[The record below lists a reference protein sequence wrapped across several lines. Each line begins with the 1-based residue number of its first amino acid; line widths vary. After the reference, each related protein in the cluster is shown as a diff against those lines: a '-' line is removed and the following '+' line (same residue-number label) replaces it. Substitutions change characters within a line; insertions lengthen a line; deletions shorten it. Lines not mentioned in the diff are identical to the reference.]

1 MESLAFAVVV
11 VQWLAILFLGFM
23 LVLALFEPPVPYK
36 VTEVPADPLDSEG
49 FQRLLASLAG
59 SHAHRGCSLEVLAN
73 GETFY
78 EAELAAIRGARHSVN
93 LEAYIFGKGRV
104 TQRFLEALTER
115 AAAGV
120 RCNVVLDAIGAFTT
134 WDSYLAGFRA
144 AGGRVFFYHPL
155 LWYTLPRINN
165 RTHRELLVVD
175 GTVGFVGGAGFADH
189 WMYPHGRRQ
198 RPRWRDT
205 MFRVQGKIVRDLQS
219 VFAENW
225 LESSGELLTEPGYF
239 PLLADCGQSAA
250 MVVCSTP
257 TTGRSA
263 RNRMVYQTLL
273 AAAQRTI
280 EIATPYFL
288 PDRSACAE
296 MVRAIQERGV
306 AVTILTPGQHS
317 DHLLTRR
324 ASRRLYGPLLRA
336 GARIY
341 EYDPTM
347 LHAKILVIDGLW
359 SVVGSTNFDNRS
371 FGINDEINVA
381 AFDAALATRLQED
394 YQRDLAQSHR
404 VTYRKW
410 YRRPLVERVWEL
422 LGWLLERQQ

>member
-1 MESLAFAVVV
+1 MESLAFIV
-11 VQWLAILFLGFM
+11 VQWIAILFLGLM
-23 LVLALFEPPVPYK
+23 LGLALFEPSLPYK
-36 VTEVPADPLDSEG
+36 VTQVPADPLDSEG

-59 SHAHRGCSLEVLAN
+59 SHSHTGCRVDVLSN

-78 EAELAAIRGARHSVN
+78 EAELQAIRAAQHSVN
-93 LEAYIFGKGRV
+93 LEAYIFGKGKV
-104 TQRFLEALTER
+104 THRFLDALTER

-120 RCNVVLDAIGAFTT
+120 RCNLVLDAIGAFAT
-134 WDSYLAGFRA
+134 WESYLAEFRE

-155 LWYTLPRINN
+155 KWFTLPRINN
-165 RTHRELLVVD
+165 RTHRELIVID
-175 GTVGFVGGAGFADH
+175 GSVGFVGGAGFADH
-189 WMYPHGRRQ
+189 WMYPHGRRR

-205 MFRVQGKIVRDLQS
+205 MFRVEGRIVRDLQS

-225 LESSGELLTEPGYF
+225 LEASGELLTEPGYF
-239 PLLADCGQSAA
+239 PALHDCGQTSAT
-250 MVVCSTP
+250 VVCSTP

-280 EIATPYFL
+280 EITTPYFL
-288 PDRSACAE
+288 PDRSACTE

-306 AVTILTPGQHS
+306 AVTILAPGQHS

-324 ASRRLYGPLLRA
+324 ASRRLYGPLLKV
-336 GARIY
+336 GARIF

-347 LHAKILVIDGLW
+347 IHTKVLVIDGTW

-381 AFDAALATRLQED
+381 AFDSDLAERLQED
-394 YQRDLAQSHR
+394 FQRDLAASHR

>member
-1 MESLAFAVVV
+1 MESYAFIA
-11 VQWLAILFLGFM
+11 VQWIAILFLGLM
-23 LVLALFEPPVPYK
+23 LGLALFEPSLPYK
-36 VTEVPADPLDSEG
+36 VTETPADPLDSEG
-49 FQRLLASLAG
+49 FRRLLASLAG
-59 SHAHRGCSLEVLAN
+59 SHSHDGCRMEVLTN
-73 GETFY
+73 GEVFY
-78 EAELAAIRGARHSVN
+78 EAELQAIREARHSVN
-93 LEAYIFGKGRV
+93 LEAYIFGKGKV
-104 TQRFLEALTER
+104 THRFLDALTER

-120 RCNVVLDAIGAFTT
+120 RCNVVLDAIGAFAT
-134 WDSYLAGFRA
+134 WERYFAEFRE

-155 LWYTLPRINN
+155 QWYTLPRINN
-165 RTHRELLVVD
+165 RTHRELIVVD
-175 GTVGFVGGAGFADH
+175 GRVGFVGGAGFADH
-189 WMYPHGRRQ
+189 WRFPHGRRQ
-198 RPRWRDT
+198 RPAWRDT
-205 MFRVQGKIVRDLQS
+205 MFRVEGRIVRDLQS

-239 PLLADCGQSAA
+239 PPLEDCGASTA

-280 EIATPYFL
+280 EITTPYFL
-288 PDRSACAE
+288 PDRSACTE
-296 MVRAIQERGV
+296 MVRAIRERGV

-324 ASRRLYGPLLRA
+324 ASRRLYGPLLKA
-336 GARIY
+336 GARIHEY
-341 EYDPTM
+341 EPTM
-347 LHAKILVIDGLW
+347 IHAKVLVIDGIW

-381 AFDAALATRLQED
+381 AFDADLAARLQED
-394 YQRDLAQSHR
+394 FARDLTRSR
-404 VTYRKW
+404 RITYRKW
-410 YRRPLVERVWEL
+410 YRRPLVERAWEL

>member
-1 MESLAFAVVV
+1 M
-11 VQWLAILFLGFM
+11 
-23 LVLALFEPPVPYK
+23 
-36 VTEVPADPLDSEG
+36 
-49 FQRLLASLAG
+49 
-59 SHAHRGCSLEVLAN
+59 H
-73 GETFY
+73 
-78 EAELAAIRGARHSVN
+78 
-93 LEAYIFGKGRV
+93 
-104 TQRFLEALTER
+104 
-115 AAAGV
+115 
-120 RCNVVLDAIGAFTT
+120 
-134 WDSYLAGFRA
+134 
-144 AGGRVFFYHPL
+144 
-155 LWYTLPRINN
+155 
-165 RTHRELLVVD
+165 
-175 GTVGFVGGAGFADH
+175 
-189 WMYPHGRRQ
+189 PHGRKQ

-205 MFRVQGKIVRDLQS
+205 MFRVEGPIVRDLQS

-239 PLLADCGQSAA
+239 PLLQGAGPSTA

-273 AAAQRTI
+273 AAARETI
-280 EIATPYFL
+280 EITTPYFL
-288 PDRSACAE
+288 PDHSACTE
-296 MVRAIQERGV
+296 MVRAIKERGV
-306 AVTILTPGQHS
+306 AVTILAPGQHS

-336 GARIY
+336 GARIF

-347 LHAKILVIDGLW
+347 IHAKVLVIDGTW

-381 AFDAALATRLQED
+381 AFDSGLATRLQED
-394 YQRDLAQSHR
+394 FRGDLAHSHR

-422 LGWLLERQQ
+422 FGWLLERQQ

>member
-1 MESLAFAVVV
+1 MESVAYIA
-11 VQWLAILFLGFM
+11 VQWIAILFLGLM
-23 LVLALFEPPVPYK
+23 LVLALFEPALPYK
-36 VTEVPADPLDSEG
+36 VTRVPEDPLGSEG

-59 SHAHRGCSLEVLAN
+59 SHSHAGCRIEVLPN
-73 GETFY
+73 GENFY
-78 EAELAAIRGARHSVN
+78 EAELAAIRAARHSVN

-104 TQRFLEALTER
+104 TQRFLDALTER
-115 AAAGV
+115 ARAGV
-120 RCNVVLDAIGAFTT
+120 HCNVVLDAIGAFAT
-134 WDSYLAGFRA
+134 WESYFTEFRE
-144 AGGRVFFYHPL
+144 AGGRIYFYHPL
-155 LWYTLPRINN
+155 KWYTLPRINN
-165 RTHRELLVVD
+165 RTHRELIVID
-175 GTVGFVGGAGFADH
+175 GSIGFVGGAGFADH
-189 WMYPHGRRQ
+189 WMHPHGRKQ

-205 MFRVQGKIVRDLQS
+205 MYRVEGRIVRDLQS

-239 PLLADCGQSAA
+239 PELTDCGVSSA

-280 EIATPYFL
+280 EITTPYFL

-296 MVRAIQERGV
+296 LVRAIKERDV

-324 ASRRLYGPLLRA
+324 ASRRLYGPLLKA

-341 EYDPTM
+341 EYEPTM
-347 LHAKILVIDGLW
+347 IHAKALVIDGTW

-381 AFDAALATRLQED
+381 AFDTQLAGRLQED
-394 YQRDLAQSHR
+394 YQRDLASSRR

-410 YRRPLVERVWEL
+410 YRRPLVERVWEFF
-422 LGWLLERQQ
+422 GWLLERQQ

>member
-1 MESLAFAVVV
+1 MESYAYIA
-11 VQWLAILFLGFM
+11 VQWIAILFLGLM
-23 LVLALFEPPVPYK
+23 LALALFEPSLPYK
-36 VTEVPADPLDSEG
+36 VTQVPADPLDSEG
-49 FQRLLASLAG
+49 FRRLLASLAG
-59 SHAHRGCSLEVLAN
+59 SHSHAGCRIEVLTN
-73 GETFY
+73 GEAFY
-78 EAELAAIRGARHSVN
+78 EAELEAIQQARHSVN
-93 LEAYIFGKGRV
+93 LEAYIFGKGKV
-104 TQRFLEALTER
+104 TRRFLDALTER

-120 RCNVVLDAIGAFTT
+120 RCNLVLDAIGAFAT
-134 WDSYLAGFRA
+134 WQGYLAEFRE
-144 AGGRVFFYHPL
+144 AGGRVYFYHPL
-155 LWYTLPRINN
+155 QWYTLPRINN
-165 RTHRELLVVD
+165 RTHRELIVVD
-175 GTVGFVGGAGFADH
+175 GRLGFVGGAGFADH
-189 WMYPHGRRQ
+189 WAHTHGRKHK
-198 RPRWRDT
+198 PRWRDT
-205 MFRVQGKIVRDLQS
+205 MFRVEGRIVRDLQS

-239 PLLADCGQSAA
+239 PELSDCGQSSA

-280 EIATPYFL
+280 EITTPYFL
-288 PDRSACAE
+288 PDRSACTE

-306 AVTILTPGQHS
+306 EVTILTPGQHS

-324 ASRRLYGPLLRA
+324 ASRRLYGRLLKA
-336 GARIY
+336 GARIH

-347 LHAKILVIDGLW
+347 IHAKVLVIDSIW

-381 AFDAALATRLQED
+381 AFDAELAGRLQED
-394 YQRDLAQSHR
+394 LRRDLAQSHR

-410 YRRPLVERVWEL
+410 YRRPLVERAWEL
-422 LGWLLERQQ
+422 VGWLLERQQ

>member
-1 MESLAFAVVV
+1 MESLAFIV
-11 VQWLAILFLGFM
+11 VQWIAILFLGLL
-23 LVLALFEPPVPYK
+23 LVLALFEPSLPYK
-36 VTEVPADPLDSEG
+36 VTAVPADPLDSAG

-59 SHAHRGCSLEVLAN
+59 SHAYVGCKVEVLTN
-73 GETFY
+73 GESFY
-78 EAELAAIRGARHSVN
+78 EAELAAIREARHSVN
-93 LEAYIFGKGRV
+93 LEAYIFGQGKV
-104 TQRFLEALTER
+104 THLFLDALTER

-120 RCNVVLDAIGAFTT
+120 RCNLVLDAIGAFATR
-134 WDSYLAGFRA
+134 DGYLAEFRE
-144 AGGRVFFYHPL
+144 AGGRVYFYHPL
-155 LWYTLPRINN
+155 KWYTLPRINN
-165 RTHRELLVVD
+165 RTHRELIVID
-175 GTVGFVGGAGFADH
+175 GRVGFVGGAGFADH
-189 WMYPHGRRQ
+189 WMFAHGRKK

-205 MFRVQGKIVRDLQS
+205 MFRVEGRIVLDLQS

-239 PLLADCGQSAA
+239 PQLEDSGRTTA

-273 AAAQRTI
+273 AAAQQTI
-280 EIATPYFL
+280 EITTPYFL
-288 PDRSACAE
+288 PDHSACTE

-324 ASRRLYGPLLRA
+324 ASRRLYGPLLKA
-336 GARIY
+336 GAKIFEY
-341 EYDPTM
+341 EPTM
-347 LHAKILVIDGLW
+347 IHTKALVIDGIW

-381 AFDAALATRLQED
+381 ADDAELAARLQED
-394 YQRDLAQSHR
+394 FRRDLAHSRR
-404 VTYRKW
+404 VSYRKW
-410 YRRPLVERVWEL
+410 YRRPLVERAWEL